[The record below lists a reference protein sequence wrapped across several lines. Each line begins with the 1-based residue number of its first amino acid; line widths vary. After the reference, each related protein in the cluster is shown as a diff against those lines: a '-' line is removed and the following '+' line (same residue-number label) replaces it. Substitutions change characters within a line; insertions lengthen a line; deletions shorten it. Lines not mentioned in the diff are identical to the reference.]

1 MADAPISGPPKSGA
15 LVVSIDAMGGDNAP
29 GAVIDGIAIARVRHP
44 GARFLLHG
52 RQGELERLIAGK
64 AGLVDV
70 VEIRPAADVVGMD
83 DKPSQA
89 LRRGRETSMW
99 KAIQS
104 VKDGEAATAVSAGN
118 TGALMAMA
126 KFQLRPLEGIQRPA
140 IAALWPTMRG
150 QSIVLDVGANV
161 GSEARH
167 LVDFAV
173 MGAAFARVLFGV
185 NTPLVGL
192 LNIGTEEVKGNE
204 QVKLAAQ
211 MLREANLP
219 IQFEGFI
226 EGDDISAGTVD
237 VVVSDGFSGNI
248 ALKSAEGAARL
259 VAHYLSTSLRSSWLS
274 MIGAALASGAFK
286 VLRAKMDPRAN
297 NGGVFLGLN
306 GTVVKSHGSTD
317 GFGYASA
324 VDVAVE
330 MARQDIV
337 NRIAADIAGVSALL
351 ARPAPDAAAE
361 APAAT

>member
-1 MADAPISGPPKSGA
+1 MADAPKSGQ

-52 RQGELERLIAGK
+52 RSGELERLIAQK

-70 VEIRPAADVVGMD
+70 VDIRPAADVVGMD

-99 KAIQS
+99 RAIQS

-126 KFQLRPLEGIQRPA
+126 KFQLRPLDGIQRPA

-150 QSIVLDVGANV
+150 QTVVLDVGANV

-173 MGAAFARVLFGV
+173 MGAAFARVVLG
-185 NTPLVGL
+185 TKIPLVAL

-204 QVKLAAQ
+204 HVKQAAQ
-211 MLREANLP
+211 ILRDANLP
-219 IQFEGFI
+219 IKFEGFV

-237 VVVSDGFSGNI
+237 VVVTDGFSGNI

-259 VAHYLSTSLRSSWLS
+259 VAYYLRTALKSSWMS
-274 MIGAALASGAFK
+274 MLGAAIASGAFK
-286 VLRAKMDPRAN
+286 VLRAKMDPRSA

-306 GTVVKSHGSTD
+306 GAVVKSHGGTD
-317 GFGYASA
+317 GLGFASA
-324 VDVAVE
+324 IDLAIE
-330 MARQDIV
+330 MTRQDMV
-337 NRIAADIAGVSALL
+337 KRLAADIAGIATVLPREAASET
-351 ARPAPDAAAE
+351 AAE
-361 APAAT
+361 PVNPVTP

>member
-1 MADAPISGPPKSGA
+1 MTEAPKSGQ

-52 RQGELERLIAGK
+52 RSGELERLIAQN
-64 AGLVDV
+64 AGMVDV
-70 VEIRPAADVVGMD
+70 VEIRHAPDVVGMD

-99 KAIQS
+99 RALGS
-104 VKDGEAATAVSAGN
+104 VREGEAATAVSAGN

-126 KFQLRPLEGIQRPA
+126 KFQLRPMEGIQRPA

-150 QSIVLDVGANV
+150 QTVVLDVGANV

-173 MGAAFARVLFGV
+173 MGAAFARVVLGMK
-185 NTPLVGL
+185 TPLVAL

-204 QVKLAAQ
+204 HVKQAAQ

-219 IQFEGFI
+219 IQFEGFV

-237 VVVSDGFSGNI
+237 VVVTDGFSGNI

-259 VAHYLSTSLRSSWLS
+259 VGYYLQTALKSSWIS
-274 MIGAALASGAFK
+274 MLGAAIASGAFK
-286 VLRAKMDPRAN
+286 VLRAKMDPRTA

-306 GTVVKSHGSTD
+306 GTVVKSHGGTD
-317 GFGYASA
+317 GLGFASA
-324 VDVAVE
+324 IDLAIE
-330 MARQDIV
+330 MSRQNMV
-337 NRIAADIAGVSALL
+337 SKIAADMAGVAGIVSRIAPSAE
-351 ARPAPDAAAE
+351 PAPETVVD
-361 APAAT
+361 P